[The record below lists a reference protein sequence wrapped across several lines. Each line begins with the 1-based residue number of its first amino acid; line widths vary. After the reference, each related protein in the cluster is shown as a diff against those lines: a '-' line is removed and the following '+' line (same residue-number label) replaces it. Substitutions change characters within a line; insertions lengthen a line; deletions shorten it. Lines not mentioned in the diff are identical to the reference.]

1 MSVEEFISRVL
12 NGNKPQTPS
21 ASTPYRQLKRH
32 HSTQVPHSSALTLL
46 NLSSEFKKNKPVD
59 STQPFDEGGRRIAP
73 PSALSSTIGMRLF
86 STLDDGTGFTPVEY
100 ILDAWLDEGIENST
114 EILQVPGSPGS
125 PGAAGAS
132 AEAEEAAGAHRF
144 PYLQALNFDLDG
156 KLSLSDLT
164 AALENELL
172 ITKNGIH
179 QAAVASFKAEIRHLL
194 LVGAIGGD
202 VPRSRWASEC
212 PRCCRPA

>member
-1 MSVEEFISRVL
+1 M
-12 NGNKPQTPS
+12 
-21 ASTPYRQLKRH
+21 
-32 HSTQVPHSSALTLL
+32 
-46 NLSSEFKKNKPVD
+46 
-59 STQPFDEGGRRIAP
+59 QPFDEGGRRIAP
-73 PSALSSTIGMRLF
+73 PSGLSSTIGMRLF

-114 EILQVPGSPGS
+114 EILQVPGLLLLEP
-125 PGAAGAS
+125 PECHAA
-132 AEAEEAAGAHRF
+132 EAHRF
-144 PYLQALNFDLDG
+144 TYLQALNFDLDG

-202 VPRSRWASEC
+202 VPCS
-212 PRCCRPA
+212 